1 MQSKRKIA
9 LVALAVALA
18 LFLAGSLVR
27 CAAKAADTGE
37 APEQEQPQKEASES
51 EGGREQASEA
61 EVESRQYS
69 QKEREL
75 LDYLSSSKWADSTG
89 TVTAEF
95 SEDAVVERSA
105 AGGERRT
112 PFSLESV
119 EAKPNMTMA
128 VVEAAGEHV
137 ALTLVLPVEGDATVS
152 SQAFS
157 LASEYRRL
165 GSVGCTVEGIDGEA
179 ASLVDGEGDALAKA
193 VAGFCETSLPTST
206 TATFAGS
213 ARVDTKAGTVTLLF
227 EPDAAEGVAVQAV
240 YDRASRTFTCS
251 MATGT
256 SL

>member
-1 MQSKRKIA
+1 MQGKRKIA

-18 LFLAGSLVR
+18 LFLAGSLAR
-27 CAAKAADTGE
+27 CAAKAADPGQ
-37 APEQEQPQKEASES
+37 APEQEQAQGEARGPEEGEPKPADPPAETRRYDQKE
-51 EGGREQASEA
+51 Q
-61 EVESRQYS
+61 
-69 QKEREL
+69 EL
-75 LDYLSSSKWADSTG
+75 LGYLASSKWADSTG

-165 GSVGCTVEGIDGEA
+165 GNVGCTVEGIDGEA
-179 ASLVDGEGDALAKA
+179 ASLVDGEKDALAKA
-193 VAGFCETSLPTST
+193 VAAFCETSLPTST

-240 YDRASRTFTCS
+240 YDRASHTFTCS
-251 MATGT
+251 MAPGA